1 MFGNLTTKLYLKWI
15 ESKGFQHGVNFSIEK
30 GANVDSGFCD
40 FISCGDNVTLTKDV
54 YLLAHD
60 ASMKKTLGKTKVGR
74 VVIGNNVFVG
84 AKTVV
89 LPGVEIGD
97 NVVIGANST
106 VTKSIPAGE
115 VWAGTPARFIGFTKD
130 FMQKH
135 QDKMNGKSYSKS
147 EVVDVLENDKYMYV
161 D

>member
-1 MFGNLTTKLYLKWI
+1 MFGNFTTKLYLKWI
-15 ESKGFQHGVNFSIEK
+15 EHKGFLHGNNFSIEK
-30 GANVDSGFCD
+30 GANVDSGFCG
-40 FISCGDNVTLTKDV
+40 FISCGNNVTLAKDV

-74 VVIGNNVFVG
+74 IVIGNNVFIG

-135 QDKMNGKSYSKS
+135 QDKMNGKSYSQS
-147 EVVDVLENDKYMYV
+147 EVVDVLENDKYTYI

>member
-15 ESKGFQHGVNFSIEK
+15 EHKGFQHGVNFSIEK
-30 GANVDSGFCD
+30 GANVDSGFCG

-60 ASMKKTLGKTKVGR
+60 ASMKKTLGKTKVGKII
-74 VVIGNNVFVG
+74 IGNNVFVG

-89 LPGVEIGD
+89 LPGVVIGD

-115 VWAGTPARFIGFTKD
+115 VWAGTPAIFIGHTED

-135 QDKMNGKSYSKS
+135 QEKIQGKLYSK
-147 EVVDVLENDKYMYV
+147 EDALNVLESEKYTYI